1 MIVQGE
7 GDAKRGI
14 CAPPFFHLYSQNSL
28 AFFWCPPGN
37 YGLVFGEGVRLAH
50 GAWSQKGALHINAID
65 ASNGSF
71 PVTPRNAS
79 HSTRLKPKLTL
90 RFLPS

>member
-1 MIVQGE
+1 MHYPSPLPLLPEQS
-7 GDAKRGI
+7 RGTD
-14 CAPPFFHLYSQNSL
+14 FFY
-28 AFFWCPPGN
+28 WCSPGN

-71 PVTPRNAS
+71 PVS
-79 HSTRLKPKLTL
+79 HIIETGL
-90 RFLPS
+90 RPS